1 MKKALVLGAAAYAV
15 AAIAFTTAPYAAQ
28 CIENGVI
35 VSCPPDAK
43 LSFQQQAAAPNS
55 VQPPLQLEPNQT
67 RPSEIDPGRYPGPS
81 LTSEGGDGE

>member
-1 MKKALVLGAAAYAV
+1 MKKALVFGAAAYAV

-28 CIENGVI
+28 CLENGVI

-55 VQPPLQLEPNQT
+55 AQPPLLLEPNQV
-67 RPSEIDPGRYPGPS
+67 RPSEIDPGRYPGPAV
-81 LTSEGGDGE
+81 TGEGGDSE